1 MSDNSYLY
9 EKAFELSLNWDS
21 TEEIVFGVVDM
32 VVKDKNGKL
41 AEKGAEVKRLKAELV
56 KQKRVNRR
64 NK

>member
-32 VVKDKNGKL
+32 VVEDKNGKL
-41 AEKGAEVKRLKAELV
+41 AEKHAEVKRLKAKLV
-56 KQKRVNRR
+56 KQRRV
-64 NK
+64 KAKVS